1 MIVVVGAGELMT
13 VILLRSR
20 KETLRRRLRAIEIW
34 SVLTG
39 LEGRDTLGRVR
50 RGATLACEAGLYVR
64 VGRRLNL
71 CV

>member
-1 MIVVVGAGELMT
+1 MIVVVEAGEHMT

-20 KETLRRRLRAIEIW
+20 GEILRRHPRAIEKW

-39 LEGRDTLGRVR
+39 LGGRDTLGRVR
-50 RGATLACEAGLYVR
+50 RGATLACEAVLYVR
-64 VGRRLNL
+64 VDPRLDF